1 MPPSPGHFCASSVT
15 AAPWGQKKQER
26 AMSQSQRVTG
36 PEADIAGIM
45 FRLATA
51 TTKSKTRSRR
61 PSTRSR
67 PGFFLPVGM
76 GLATVV
82 LPFYFATQLTEVFGG
97 ASPVFFV
104 PGTLWRTWGTR
115 PRVKIWLDS
124 CGSGC
129 SGEGSWG
136 GAGPAF
142 EGSREHC
149 RLCVAYR
156 VSYGGDC
163 G

>member
-51 TTKSKTRSRR
+51 TTKSNTRSRR

-76 GLATVV
+76 GLANVV
-82 LPFYFATQLTEVFGG
+82 LPYYFVACCAEFCGG
-97 ASPVFFV
+97 LRPDLLYVAASYDCVCGFQNNFFV
-104 PGTLWRTWGTR
+104 ANPAMDLPGEAKR
-115 PRVKIWLDS
+115 
-124 CGSGC
+124 
-129 SGEGSWG
+129 
-136 GAGPAF
+136 
-142 EGSREHC
+142 H
-149 RLCVAYR
+149 
-156 VSYGGDC
+156 
-163 G
+163 

>member
-61 PSTRSR
+61 PRTRSR

-76 GLATVV
+76 GLATLV
-82 LPFYFATQLTEVFGG
+82 LPSGFYYTTYRVLWW
-97 ASPVFFV
+97 ASPSFFV
-104 PGTLWRTWGTR
+104 PGTLVRTWGTR
-115 PRVKIWLDS
+115 PIPGGFVWSSKLLFWLIWRRFL
-124 CGSGC
+124 G
-129 SGEGSWG
+129 
-136 GAGPAF
+136 
-142 EGSREHC
+142 
-149 RLCVAYR
+149 
-156 VSYGGDC
+156 
-163 G
+163 